1 MNEKG
6 HFIVLE
12 GGEGVGKTTQI
23 AHLQRALQVAGVEA
37 RALRE
42 PGGSEVGEFL
52 RPILKGYRYPHLNE
66 WHALCGYN
74 FSRMAFIEDF
84 VKPTLK
90 EGGWLLADRFAFSTI
105 VYQGVAGGLPVEVVK
120 AVTFGTVGDN
130 WPTLTLILDAPPETG
145 LARAAQD
152 ASAARQDGTRYED
165 KELAFHQK
173 VRNGYLQ
180 LHRENP
186 EKTALIDATQ
196 AEAEVHAAILEAL
209 NTRLGLGLKPVIHP
223 STQVAAAA

>member
-1 MNEKG
+1 MSKG

-23 AHLQRALQVAGVEA
+23 AHLQRALGLAGVEA

-52 RPILKGYRYPHLNE
+52 RPILKGYRYPAINE

-90 EGGWLLADRFAFSTI
+90 EGGWLLADRYAFSTI
-105 VYQGVAGGLPVEVVK
+105 VYQGIAGGLPEDVVK

-130 WPTLTLILDAPPETG
+130 WPTLTLILDADPQIG
-145 LARAAQD
+145 LARAAIGTD
-152 ASAARQDGTRYED
+152 ASRQDGTRYED
-165 KELAFHQK
+165 KELAFHHK
-173 VRNGYLQ
+173 VREGYLR

-186 EKTALIDATQ
+186 EKTALIDATLE
-196 AEAEVHAAILEAL
+196 EADVHAAILEAL
-209 NTRLGLGLKPVIHP
+209 NTKLGLALKPVIFP
-223 STQVAAAA
+223 AIPAAA